1 LIRSGARLTNHNIQT
16 ARSSSNVEEDNTERY
31 FDDENIFPVM
41 AKRISYKNIDIIKK
55 EEESEEEP
63 EIDPRNL
70 FIDFEASRRKSMEK

>member
-1 LIRSGARLTNHNIQT
+1 M
-16 ARSSSNVEEDNTERY
+16 EEDNTERY

>member
-1 LIRSGARLTNHNIQT
+1 MTNHNIQT